1 MGDPALPSPRAA
13 NPADFLVLGEL
24 SVRVAGRVVA
34 LPGPALRSVLGILL
48 VGAGDVVRED
58 RLLDLGWG
66 TGRGTRRALQCAVNR
81 LRDWLAAVAG
91 DQVRVDHTGVGYRM
105 VVAADSVDLGRFRGL
120 LRARPDEDAELRLRR
135 LVAALRQ
142 WRGPVLGGGAEWL
155 AGDPVVGAIE
165 RDRVACAGAAADLA
179 CVLHRAPEVLADIEA
194 VASAAPYD
202 EPLQARLVRLLARSG
217 RHAEAVRQV
226 QLVRSRLRDDL
237 GIAPSQELR
246 SAHAAALPA
255 ERTAPIPAQL
265 PAAVADF
272 VGRPAELSA
281 VCDLLL
287 TGRGPALLAVNGPP
301 GVGKSAFA
309 VHVAHQLSSRFFDGQ
324 LYADLR
330 ATPTTEVL
338 AGFVRALGGEPPAA
352 HAERVA
358 MYRSLTAGRRMLVLL
373 DDAADEARV
382 APLVP
387 GAAGCAVLVTA
398 RPSLAGLPGVRLLR
412 LPPLSEEDGVRLLSA
427 VAGRDLGDA
436 ANEIVRLCDGLPLAV
451 RIAGARLAARPTL
464 GAARLADQLRAEN
477 LDALTV
483 RGLTLRAA
491 LRSGLTDLAPADA
504 AVFPGLAD
512 LPDDFPAGTAA
523 ERFGLAAEVARDR
536 LEALVDVGLL
546 DAVDDDNGEPR
557 YRVTR
562 LVRIYA
568 AERARLAG

>member
-1 MGDPALPSPRAA
+1 M
-13 NPADFLVLGEL
+13 LGEL
-24 SVRVAGRVVA
+24 TVRVAGRVVA

-48 VGAGDVVRED
+48 LGAGDVRED
-58 RLLDLGWG
+58 RLLELGWG
-66 TGRGTRRALQCAVNR
+66 AGRGTRRALQCAVNR
-81 LRDWLAAVAG
+81 LRDWLGAVAG
-91 DQVRVDHTGVGYRM
+91 DQVRVDHTGAGYRL
-105 VVAADSVDLGRFRGL
+105 VVPASAVDLGRFHGL
-120 LRARPDEDAELRLRR
+120 LRAPPDEDAELRLRR

-155 AGDPVVGAIE
+155 VGDPVVGAIE
-165 RDRVACAGAAADLA
+165 RERVACAGAAADLA

-194 VASAAPYD
+194 VAATAPYD

-226 QLVRSRLRDDL
+226 QRVRTRLRDDL
-237 GIAPSQELR
+237 GVAPSQELR

-255 ERTAPIPAQL
+255 PRSAPVPAQL

-272 VGRPAELSA
+272 VGRSAELSA

-287 TGRGPALLAVNGPP
+287 TGRGPALLAVSGPP

-309 VHVAHQLSSRFFDGQ
+309 VHVAHQLSGRFFDGQ

-330 ATPTTEVL
+330 GTGPAEVL
-338 AGFVRALGGEPPAA
+338 AGFVRALGGEPPAVF
-352 HAERVA
+352 AERVA

-387 GAAGCAVLVTA
+387 GAAGCAVLVTG
-398 RPSLAGLPGVRLLR
+398 RPNLAGLVGARLLR
-412 LPPLSEEDGVRLLSA
+412 LPPLSEEDGSALLSTVSA
-427 VAGRDLGDA
+427 RPELRHDPA
-436 ANEIVRLCDGLPLAV
+436 AREIVRLCDGLPLAV
-451 RIAGARLAARPTL
+451 RIGGARLAARPTL
-464 GAARLADQLRAEN
+464 TVARLAEQLRAES
-477 LDALTV
+477 LDALAV

-491 LRSGLTDLAPADA
+491 LHSGYTYLAPPEA

-512 LPDDFPAGTAA
+512 LPGDFPADTAGA
-523 ERFGLAAEVARDR
+523 RFGLPADVARDR
-536 LEALVDVGLL
+536 LEALVDAGLL
-546 DAVDDDNGEPR
+546 DAIGDDASGEPR

-568 AERARLAG
+568 AERARLSA